1 MIIQVLTCRFKG
13 HFKSRVLIE
22 QDAILS
28 HPAMVMV
35 DALHRALGDI
45 PLAQRFRVDVMV
57 ASHLQ
62 AHNAVGLL
70 APTKTV
76 ANTARTSSVTHVV
89 DPETLQKTAMS
100 SQLPS

>member
-45 PLAQRFRVDVMV
+45 PLAQRFRVDMMV
-57 ASHLQ
+57 AAHLQ

-70 APTKTV
+70 APTRTA
-76 ANTARTSSVTHVV
+76 ANTAQTSSVTHVV
-89 DPETLQKTAMS
+89 DPDTLR
-100 SQLPS
+100 